1 VRLLAASCLTYYH
14 ETVIDAAEWPGQMR
28 VPSFG
33 PQMVC
38 TKCGTIGA
46 DIRPNWRRNRGV
58 GRSVA
63 CWCLTKMEEGQKK
76 NILDDLRFKPRRNR
90 LSSNGTLDLRSEV
103 ERGFWGK

>member
-1 VRLLAASCLTYYH
+1 VRLLAASCLTYHH
-14 ETVIDAAEWPGQMR
+14 ETVIDAAEWPGHMR

-33 PQMVC
+33 PQMVY
-38 TKCGTIGA
+38 TKCGTIG
-46 DIRPNWRRNRGV
+46 GV

-63 CWCLTKMEEGQKK
+63 CWCLTKIEEGQKK

>member
-1 VRLLAASCLTYYH
+1 MRLLAASCLTYHH
-14 ETVIDAAEWPGQMR
+14 ETVINAAEWPGQMR
-28 VPSFG
+28 VPSLG

-38 TKCGTIGA
+38 TKCGTIG
-46 DIRPNWRRNRGV
+46 GV

-63 CWCLTKMEEGQKK
+63 CWCLAKMEEGQKK